1 MVKSVNYKKTFKYI
15 NKLPVYSLIIDW
27 QRPGSGFFQSSLDN
41 HPEILQLPGIIRF
54 RNFWNNLKIKKKT
67 KLELIIDRFVNDKAF
82 RPIFNSKYEI
92 YEKWDKLGKNRN
104 QIFKINQKIF
114 KSHMIKFLKFEE
126 ISARN
131 FFLAVLCSYFLTR
144 KKNPMKTKIIFIHL
158 HRYYEIKEFEKDFPN
173 SNYLLIS
180 RDLRNGLV
188 SYMESR
194 EASFYYTH
202 ESFHVCLQA
211 YARVFD
217 LINSDTFPMSLITKY
232 RMKKKIDNLKI
243 ISYENL
249 SFNPQETLKKICKY
263 LKIRF
268 IKKILFSNTVNGLI
282 WWGDKGSIKNITGF
296 NPKWAKRKRWS
307 DQYSFFDLILIN
319 SLFEKQMTLLKQK
332 KDFNRFTI
340 KIFMFFLPLII
351 ILPMRYELKIISF
364 NLKKIIKAKK
374 FPLVNLTFYIKV
386 FGLLFKS
393 IYFYAKRLKICLEAL
408 IIKFKFNQNNLKVF
422 GVNY

>member
-1 MVKSVNYKKTFKYI
+1 MVKSVNYEKTFKYI

-27 QRPGSGFFQSSLDN
+27 QRPGSGFFQSSLDD

-54 RNFWNNLKIKKKT
+54 RNFWNNLKIKKKL
-67 KLELIIDRFVNDKAF
+67 KLKLIIDKFMNDKAF

-92 YEKWDKLGKNRN
+92 YERWDKLGKNRN
-104 QIFKINQKIF
+104 QIFQINQKIF
-114 KSHMIKFLKFEE
+114 KNHMIKFLKFKE

-131 FFLAVLCSYFLTR
+131 FFIAVLCSYFLTR

-158 HRYYEIKEFEKDFPN
+158 HRYYEIKDFEKDFPN

-194 EASFYYTH
+194 EGSFYYTH

-217 LINSDTFPMSLITKY
+217 LINPDPFPISLITKY
-232 RMKKKIDNLKI
+232 KMKKKINNLKI

-249 SFNPQETLKKICKY
+249 SLRPQETLKKICKY
-263 LKIRF
+263 LQIKF
-268 IKKILFSNTVNGLI
+268 VKKIMFLNTVNGLI
-282 WWGDKGSIKNITGF
+282 WWGDKGSIKKITGF
-296 NPKWAKRKRWS
+296 NPEWATRKRWS
-307 DQYSFFDLILIN
+307 DQYSFFDLIMIN
-319 SLFEKQMTLLKQK
+319 SLFEKQMHLLKQK
-332 KDFNRFTI
+332 KDFNKFTI
-340 KIFMFFLPLII
+340 KIFMFLLPLII
-351 ILPMRYELKIISF
+351 FLPMRYELKIISF
-364 NLKKIIKAKK
+364 NLKKIINAKK
-374 FPLVNLTFYIKV
+374 FPFLSLTFYNKV

-393 IYFYAKRLKICLEAL
+393 LYFYAKRVKTCLEAFV
-408 IIKFKFNQNNLKVF
+408 IKFKINQNKLRVF
-422 GVNY
+422 GINY